1 MASIEAFKKKIKLGL
16 ARPNRYVVQITF
28 PAGFLNA
35 DTTNVIAYNDISYAW
50 SGYFKSRMND
60 ASNSRTLSLL
70 CESAELPGVHFA
82 TTEDKQWGPVRKI
95 PYLPVYNDLSFV
107 FMCDNYMKPR
117 LLFDQWQAV
126 VMDKYDFKS
135 FFYESYIATVT
146 VSLLNEHNHSIYTI
160 KCFEAYPIEVTTQTL
175 SYGETDTYLKLEVKM
190 AYRYWDMSD
199 ETETFKQT
207 FANHNEKASFARQNN
222 NVESGIGSGD

>member
-1 MASIEAFKKKIKLGL
+1 MASIDAFKKKIKSGL

-28 PAGFLNA
+28 PSSFLSTDIMN
-35 DTTNVIAYNDISYAW
+35 TIAYNDASYAW
-50 SGYFKSRMND
+50 SSFFKSRMNN
-60 ASNSRTLSLL
+60 ASNSRTLSFL

-82 TTEDKQWGPVRKI
+82 TVEDKQWGPFRKI

-117 LLFDQWQAV
+117 LLFDQWQAI

-146 VSLLNEHNHSIYTI
+146 VSLLSERNKSAYTI
-160 KCFEAYPIEVTTQTL
+160 KCFEAYPIEVVTQTL
-175 SYGETDTYLKLEVKM
+175 SYNETDTYLKLEVKM

-207 FANHNEKASFARQNN
+207 FDNQASFARQNN
-222 NVESGIGSGD
+222 NVESGLGSGND